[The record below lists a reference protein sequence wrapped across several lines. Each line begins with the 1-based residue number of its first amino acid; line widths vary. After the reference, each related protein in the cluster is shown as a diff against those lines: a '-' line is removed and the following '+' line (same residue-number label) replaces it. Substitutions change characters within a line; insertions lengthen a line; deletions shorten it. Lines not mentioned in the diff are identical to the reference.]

1 MKRSAEIAWV
11 IFCIVLAI
19 AGAYYLTAF
28 YLTMPT
34 DMPYW
39 VDMAIRSGFRILLK
53 DNMPD
58 PDDMGV
64 IAMLVY
70 FSISM
75 AISGIVIGIGGSLVW
90 RRFLAP
96 RFR

>member
-1 MKRSAEIAWV
+1 MKRIAVAGWS
-11 IFCIVLAI
+11 VLCLVSAI
-19 AGAYYLTAF
+19 AGAYCMTAF

-39 VDMAIRSGFRILLK
+39 VDMTIRFGFKIFLN

-64 IAMLVY
+64 IAVLIY

-75 AISGIVIGIGGSLVW
+75 AISATVFGIVGSLIW
-90 RRFLAP
+90 RRLLSQ
-96 RFR
+96 RMR